1 MKNKPK
7 KYEIETFENLINVV
21 NKENFKRLSVDL
33 LLWLNH
39 NVNTMEKIR
48 EKHPKEC
55 EGKENWEIMKSS
67 FIWIDDGKNDL
78 KEVKLTNTK
87 TGEIKKIKIK
97 KK

>member
-1 MKNKPK
+1 
-7 KYEIETFENLINVV
+7 
-21 NKENFKRLSVDL
+21 
-33 LLWLNH
+33 
-39 NVNTMEKIR
+39 MEKIR